1 MSYDAESELHQ
12 KLLIID
18 SLPGKHSITNIS
30 VITNA
35 TRQTKY
41 FSGPFF
47 LWAIIWY
54 ISLREITSFNFWYF

>member
-30 VITNA
+30 EITNA

-41 FSGPFF
+41 FSRPFF
-47 LWAIIWY
+47 Y
-54 ISLREITSFNFWYF
+54 GQ